1 MGVSGWKYILAMAFK
16 PAEKVFVDESKARGY
31 FLVATSSDTSNLKVS
46 EKALRSLL
54 KPGQRRIHFKKER
67 DSRRREI
74 LSLMSTLELRVTV
87 FICQGLDE
95 RQARVLCLEALV
107 GMAVES
113 EIFSLV
119 IERDET
125 LVQSDKR
132 IIAGILLS
140 EGSTLDYQH
149 VGPHEHPLL
158 WVSDAVAWSF
168 YCGGDW
174 LRRCSPIVN
183 EVIYLT

>member
-125 LVQSDKR
+125 L
-132 IIAGILLS
+132 LS
-140 EGSTLDYQH
+140 NQTKE
-149 VGPHEHPLL
+149 
-158 WVSDAVAWSF
+158 
-168 YCGGDW
+168 
-174 LRRCSPIVN
+174 
-183 EVIYLT
+183 